1 VKSKV
6 NNNSLPFNENLIS
19 ERNFLRFFSYSVPE
33 EELKWHHDPEDRL
46 IKVLNENDWLFQFD
60 NTLPQQLP
68 NDFLIPMGVWHRLIK
83 GTTNLQVQV
92 TKLPKI

>member
-1 VKSKV
+1 MVE
-6 NNNSLPFNENLIS
+6 SLPFFEEKVADGIYKRTFEPTLEI
-19 ERNFLRFFSYSVPE
+19 